1 MNAITV
7 LIAEDEA
14 PQRRALREAL
24 AAQWPEAPVVI
35 ECANGTEALQALN
48 EHRPQVVFLDI
59 RMPGASGLEVAEAA
73 SGRAHVVFIT
83 AYDEYAVSAFESGA
97 VDYLLKPI
105 NWVRLAT
112 TITRLKS
119 RLTKET
125 PADLSA
131 LLLNLQKQLDQSI
144 TSQSIRWITASI
156 GDVVKVLS
164 IDDVLCFLADN
175 KYTRVVTR
183 GGEAVIR
190 TPIKELLPGLNADAF
205 WQIHRSSVVRVSA
218 IRKIQRNELGKLE
231 LQLEGMPKLLR
242 VSQPFQYRFRSM

>member
-1 MNAITV
+1 MSAITV

-24 AAQWPEAPVVI
+24 AAQWPEVAVVI
-35 ECANGTEALQALN
+35 ECADGAEALQALD

-59 RMPGASGLEVAEAA
+59 RMPGASGLEVAKVA
-73 SGRAHVVFIT
+73 SGRAHIVFIT
-83 AYDEYAVSAFESGA
+83 AYEEYAVSAFESGA

-119 RLTKET
+119 RLSKGD
-125 PADLSA
+125 PADISA
-131 LLLNLQKQLDQSI
+131 LLTNLQKQLDQSAA
-144 TSQSIRWITASI
+144 SQSIRWITASI

-190 TPIKELLPGLNADAF
+190 TPIKELLPGLNVDAF

-218 IRKIQRNELGKLE
+218 IRNVQRNELGKLE
-231 LQLEGMPKLLR
+231 LQIDGMCESLP
-242 VSQPFQYRFRSM
+242 VSQSFQYRFRSM